1 MFYTFDNFLRRLRRK
16 FSLNEWAIRHL
27 RLPIP
32 EDAKPE
38 KPGLLMIQIDGLAR
52 TQFEKAIKR
61 KRLPFLRSLIRH
73 QHYNLHTFYSGL
85 PATTPAVQ
93 GEIFYGVR
101 CAVPAFTFLNR
112 PAKRLATMYNPDSV
126 KPVEA
131 RLQQQGEPLLQGG
144 SSWSNIYTGGA
155 TQAES
160 HMCAASIGLGDV
172 LRSKSLFG
180 FLGTI
185 LVQIPTLLRI
195 FFLFVLEFFIA
206 AWDVVEQLFKRPKN
220 IFKEIRFVL
229 NRMFISIGL
238 REFITL
244 GASIDLARGLPV
256 VHVNFLGYDEQAHR
270 RGPGSAFAHWS
281 LRGIDEAVR
290 KLYFAARHSHR
301 RDYQVW
307 IYSDHGQETARAYSE
322 IFPGGIEQAIR
333 ACLEH
338 FAISAGVQVSACAE
352 DKLNPELQRSSARR
366 YHVSR
371 AYWAGGRIAQR
382 RYKERSLWEQLTKEE
397 EESFSVTAM
406 GPVGHVYFFQEFNLE
421 QKTKMAEWLVHH
433 AKVPGVL
440 LRIAPGEMKWIRANG
455 SFDLPGNGAKLFPH
469 NDSLKSEI
477 VSDLVCLCENEFAG
491 DLILLGWSPDHAA
504 ITFEEERGAH
514 GGPGLEETRGF
525 ALLPE
530 NTRLP
535 HSENDC
541 LRGTT
546 LRDAALHRLRRKSL
560 QRRSSK
566 TSVPHLRVMTYNVH
580 SCLGM
585 DGKIS
590 THRIAQVIERYDPL
604 IVGLQELDALRPRS
618 RGEEQAELIAREL
631 GMHVSYFP
639 VFKPG
644 PELYGDAVFSR
655 FPIEVV
661 RAAPLATDS
670 PEREPR
676 GAIWLRVQFN
686 GIKINFINTH
696 FGLGRFERVAQA
708 ADLMSKDWIGGIEL
722 DEPIILCGDFNTF
735 PNTFPYRTLVSR
747 LHDVQIA
754 MKNFRPRK
762 TFSVVSPIF
771 RIDHIFIS
779 GHFKVHRIQVPRN
792 HLTRL
797 ASDHLPLIAD
807 LDFEPRINDQLRAA
821 PRISPLEFVANE
833 VN

>member
-27 RLPIP
+27 HLPIP

-52 TQFEKAIKR
+52 TQFEKAIRR
-61 KRLPFLRSLIRH
+61 KRLPFLRALMRR
-73 QHYNLHTFYSGL
+73 QHYHLHTFYSGL

-93 GEIFYGVR
+93 GEIFYGVH

-112 PAKRLATMYNPDSV
+112 AEKRLATMYNPDSV
-126 KPVEA
+126 KSVEA
-131 RLQQQGEPLLQGG
+131 RLQKQGEALLKGG

-160 HMCAASIGLGDV
+160 HMCAASIGLGDM
-172 LRSKSLFG
+172 LRSNSLLG
-180 FLGTI
+180 FLGAV
-185 LVQIPTLLRI
+185 LLQIPTVVRI
-195 FFLFVLEFFIA
+195 IFLFFLEFFIA
-206 AWDVVEQLFKRPKN
+206 AWDVIEQLFKRPKN

-244 GASIDLARGLPV
+244 GASIDLTRGLPI

-281 LRGIDEAVR
+281 LRGIDAAVR

-307 IYSDHGQETARAYSE
+307 IYSDHGQETVRAFSE

-333 ACLEH
+333 ACLEN
-338 FAISAGVQVSACAE
+338 FEKGKQPG
-352 DKLNPELQRSSARR
+352 KARQSH
-366 YHVSR
+366 YVSR
-371 AYWAGGRIAQR
+371 ADWAGGKFAHR
-382 RYKERSLWEQLTKEE
+382 RWQERSLWEQLTKEE
-397 EESFSVTAM
+397 EESFSLTAM

-421 QKTKMAEWLVHH
+421 QKSKMAEWLVHH

-440 LRIAPGEMKWIRANG
+440 LRISPGEVKWIRANG
-455 SFDLPGNGAKLFPH
+455 TVNLPNDGAELFPH
-469 NDSLKSEI
+469 SHSLKSEI
-477 VSDLVCLCENEFAG
+477 ANDLVCLCENEFAG
-491 DLILLGWSPDHAA
+491 DLVLLGWSPDHAP

-535 HSENDC
+535 HSDKDYI
-541 LRGTT
+541 RGTT

-590 THRIAQVIERYDPL
+590 THRIAQVIERYDPA
-604 IVGLQELDALRPRS
+604 IIGLQELDALRPRS
-618 RGEEQAELIAREL
+618 RSEEQAQLIADEL
-631 GMHVSYFP
+631 GMHLSYFP

-644 PELYGDAVFSR
+644 TELYGDAILSR
-655 FPIEVV
+655 LPIEVV

-670 PEREPR
+670 PGREPR
-676 GAIWLRVQFN
+676 GAIWLRVQF
-686 GIKINFINTH
+686 GDIRINFVNTH

-708 ADLMSKDWIGGIEL
+708 ADLMGENWIGGIEL
-722 DEPIILCGDFNTF
+722 DEPVILVGDFNTF

-747 LHDVQIA
+747 LHDVQVA
-754 MKNFRPRK
+754 MENFRPQK
-762 TFSVVSPIF
+762 TFSAASPIF
-771 RIDHIFIS
+771 RIDHIFVS
-779 GHFKVHRIQVPRN
+779 GHFKVHRVQVPRN

-807 LDFEPRINDQLRAA
+807 LDFKPEHRSAVRFARTPSSRESIAA
-821 PRISPLEFVANE
+821 TNV
-833 VN
+833 